1 MCVCDGPLFAK
12 WWLNGWTVERNALR
26 KKYSLNMDE
35 KYENSWEWL
44 DLNIETWWDMM
55 RLLNLLNSWGR
66 ASLHLSTEASIHPGL
81 KWSEPE

>member
-1 MCVCDGPLFAK
+1 
-12 WWLNGWTVERNALR
+12 
-26 KKYSLNMDE
+26 MDE